1 MDTVSSVTELAAL
14 ARSRA
19 THLGDTLLVVIDG
32 PAGAGK
38 STLSRRLALAMD
50 AQLLHLD
57 DMLEGWGDLDRLWPR
72 FEQEILIPLSKGVA
86 AVFEPWDWE
95 GDQLS
100 GESATVQVSPR
111 LIIEGVG
118 SAHAGIEKYASFKIW
133 IEAPEEER
141 LRRGLTRPGQED
153 IKKWGAWM
161 PMESSYYDA
170 DETRARADIIVDG
183 TVLLPD

>member
-19 THLGDTLLVVIDG
+19 PHLGHTLLVVIDG

-72 FEQEILIPLSKGVA
+72 FEQEILIPLSEGVP

-133 IEAPEEER
+133 IEAPEAVR

-153 IKKWGAWM
+153 IRRWGAWM
-161 PMESSYYDA
+161 PMESSYYET
-170 DETRARADIIVDG
+170 DETRARADIIIDG